1 MVMNWKE
8 RLGQEIE
15 KARRRHPQHMT
26 QEQLAE
32 AAKLSRNSICHY
44 ERGERAPDFEDL
56 RKIAAALA
64 TDHFVAADNM
74 RIEFSANGHGHLQPL
89 PQQLNLDFD
98 HDHGVSVRIQ
108 ATNQGLVIKKIS
120 A

>member
-1 MVMNWKE
+1 MNWKQ

-15 KARRRHPQHMT
+15 KARRQHPQHMT

-32 AAKLSRNSICHY
+32 AAELSRNSIGHY

-64 TDHFVAADNM
+64 IDHFDAADNM
-74 RIEFSANGHGHLQPL
+74 RIEFSSDVKTRPQLL
-89 PQQLNLDFD
+89 PQQLNLAFD
-98 HDHGVSVRIQ
+98 ESGGVAVRIERTNHGV
-108 ATNQGLVIKKIS
+108 VIKRIS